1 MASQNLGQV
10 SGLWIGT
17 SAPTNTTLIWY
28 DSTPAIRCHKV
39 YSVTASAWVVLDQNV
54 ISAITYSELK
64 NFAQN
69 TGLTQGS
76 WYKITDQ
83 GNILALAITSTKVQY
98 VDVNNNFVIDDLAAS
113 ATYIVTSSNLLID
126 DISGVWDA
134 TNKRLKF
141 SFAETAHDGNTDN
154 DFVFG
159 KKQRGG
165 VWSLAKYKLSALIS
179 AVTGNSVTWNKGI
192 FFNFNSALNA
202 KTDVA
207 GGVVGKNT
215 YDSEKATMNKNIT
228 NVAASNQAILNTAK
242 NYTDS
247 KVVPSEIYSK
257 TLPSAPTS
265 GTAIDIAQGDTLSG
279 IITKIH
285 RWITQFKVATGIKV
299 SQNFVPASSV
309 QPINNNDTV
318 DSALRKVQKNLDDIS
333 SRITGNTIKTSS
345 EEISELT
352 DEPNPITKNDFI
364 SQALMKLSYWCK
376 HITTE
381 RIVNDSISKDKMS
394 LEMNPAGLLQVKLM
408 LDKNSSFSSDI
419 FSQIRAILNKGTGI
433 GLGICIAEEC
443 KHSGFFSG
451 DPNFYGPIFLEDEP
465 SSNFEVQNN
474 HIRGILSNIGFIK
487 NYRMKIFSYYP
498 INNVPCS
505 APSTTFSNTI
515 FEGVYPMVG
524 LKKSGKK
531 IWLSLLVSFS
541 KELMNLIY
549 NPNNW
554 VDFQFDL
561 SGTIFNK
568 TITPVSTT
576 NSGGNGDETTVFLIN
591 YDVTDLL
598 SNDYILNNFW
608 SRINLKI
615 TLNRK
620 Q

>member
-39 YSVTASAWVVLDQNV
+39 YSITAAAWVVLDQNV

-64 NFAQN
+64 NLAQN

-141 SFAETAHDGNTDN
+141 SFAETSHDGNTDN

-215 YDSEKATMNKNIT
+215 YDSEKATMNQNIT

-242 NYTDS
+242 NYTDG

-257 TLPSAPTS
+257 ALPSAPTS
-265 GTAIDIAQGDTLSG
+265 GTAIDIAQGDTLSSVV
-279 IITKIH
+279 TKIQ
-285 RWITQFKVATGIKV
+285 RWINQFKTATGIKV
-299 SQNFVPASSV
+299 GQSFSPSSTRAS
-309 QPINNNDTV
+309 INNNDTV
-318 DSALRKVQKNLDDIS
+318 QSALEKTQKAINDVS
-333 SRITGNTIKTSS
+333 TSS
-345 EEISELT
+345 GIDVNTSSDFPLIEDPWPGGVDGTQPQYENTDTIISGSDKVLT
-352 DEPNPITKNDFI
+352 ALSKLNFLVRHIKSFQINKYAITLDKI
-364 SQALMKLSYWCK
+364 SKAGVLPTD
-376 HITTE
+376 IF
-381 RIVNDSISKDKMS
+381 RIDINSSISLDGCGIGGVIVQGVNNNFFAYDPS
-394 LEMNPAGLLQVKLM
+394 YPNNPYRLRSYY
-408 LDKNSSFSSDI
+408 NSSFPKILAFSPVTQVIENAEFDYSICSSFVHFTEEGI
-419 FSQIRAILNKGTGI
+419 TCQIIIQLSKTKYDSLYSAGYRFFKGIINGDVYDYQLSGKNYSVELNRITILN
-433 GLGICIAEEC
+433 L
-443 KHSGFFSG
+443 
-451 DPNFYGPIFLEDEP
+451 NL
-465 SSNFEVQNN
+465 
-474 HIRGILSNIGFIK
+474 
-487 NYRMKIFSYYP
+487 
-498 INNVPCS
+498 
-505 APSTTFSNTI
+505 
-515 FEGVYPMVG
+515 
-524 LKKSGKK
+524 
-531 IWLSLLVSFS
+531 S
-541 KELMNLIY
+541 KETLTQKSYQHIVLN
-549 NPNNW
+549 
-554 VDFQFDL
+554 
-561 SGTIFNK
+561 
-568 TITPVSTT
+568 
-576 NSGGNGDETTVFLIN
+576 
-591 YDVTDLL
+591 VTLDA
-598 SNDYILNNFW
+598 SENA
-608 SRINLKI
+608 
-615 TLNRK
+615 
-620 Q
+620 